1 MKTQLFVSF
10 LARKAMIK
18 KTGMVPIYCRV
29 KYSDTTVQ
37 FSTKMDVLYINWD
50 SKRTRVKG
58 NSKKAMNLKLET
70 LRISI
75 IEKYDE
81 LIRTNVIITAKI
93 IVDYY
98 KNNTLIMNSVIN
110 VFKQHNENMKSL
122 IGIEYSYGS
131 YKNYKTTL
139 KHLIKYINTKY
150 NTNDIFLNKINY
162 DFIYNFSQFLLLHT
176 ECNHNG
182 MMKHIQR
189 FKKITNFCIKNNYI
203 TKDPFFGFKI
213 SFKKSNR
220 VYVTNNELHT
230 LQSITLNSSL
240 SKVRD
245 IFLFACY
252 TGLSYIDLYNL
263 SLKNITKGID
273 NLQWIYVKR
282 KKTNIPSNIPIL
294 PAAFSILKRYKEE
307 KNINRIF
314 PMISNQ
320 KINKALKE
328 ISNLCNFNKKL
339 TFHSARHTFATTV
352 TLTNGVPIESV
363 SRMLGHNNIKTT
375 QIYAQVID
383 SKISSDMLIL
393 RQKFI

>member
-10 LARKAMIK
+10 LARKAMSK

-29 KYSDTTVQ
+29 RYGDTTAQ
-37 FSTKMDVLYINWD
+37 FSTKIDVPYINWD

-75 IEKYDE
+75 IEKYDA
-81 LIRTNVIITAKI
+81 LIKTNVIITAKTI
-93 IVDYY
+93 IDYY
-98 KNNTLIMNSVIN
+98 KNDTLIMNSVIN
-110 VFKQHNENMKSL
+110 VFKQHNTNMKSL

-150 NTNDIFLNKINY
+150 NANDIFLNKINY

-203 TKDPFFGFKI
+203 TNDPFAGFKI

-220 VYVTNNELHT
+220 VYINKQELHT
-230 LQSITLNSSL
+230 LKNITLNDSL

-263 SLKNITKGID
+263 SLKNIRKGYD
-273 NLQWIYVKR
+273 NLQWVYVKR
-282 KKTNIPSNIPIL
+282 HKTNIPSNIPIL
-294 PAAFSILKRYKEE
+294 PPAFSILKKYKKQ

-320 KINKALKE
+320 KMNKALKE
-328 ISNLCNFNKKL
+328 IAHLCNFNKKL

-352 TLTNGVPIESV
+352 TLTNGVPIETV
-363 SRMLGHNNIKTT
+363 SKMLGHNNIKTT
-375 QIYAQVID
+375 QLYARVID

-393 RQKFI
+393 RQKFM

>member
-230 LQSITLNSSL
+230 LQNITLNSSL

-282 KKTNIPSNIPIL
+282 QKTNIPSNIPIL
-294 PAAFSILKRYKEE
+294 PVAFSILKKYKKQ

>member
-230 LQSITLNSSL
+230 LQNITLNSSL

-282 KKTNIPSNIPIL
+282 QKTNIPSNIPIL
-294 PAAFSILKRYKEE
+294 PVAFSILKRYKKQ